1 MQPNPAAGQEPDSA
15 QQFFFQNQRILQVG
29 VLDNNGNH
37 LLDEDRK
44 IEGGKIKLNYK
55 QLFLAKSF
63 FFNNQTFCGNY
74 DSNVYTDDIEWTG
87 RDGECTTEYTFPG
100 PFDQNYGTVKC
111 TCSQVRN
118 YYYSMLTDLTRTRV
132 YPKNEQ
138 WVDHT
143 IMMAILMPLTLIGLI
158 FPCMM
163 ILLDSRDY
171 QSVEDNVY
179 PVDDLTIAQLER
191 VTNRLCK
198 QQIYYNEKEIA
209 RYLELNEN
217 EFRSGS
223 CVAFSTFQRNL
234 HPYTSLFTRFDYRSK
249 RLTRFYIVLGQMSL
263 ITVLL
268 WIAYSNGA
276 TTTLAELFGFEE
288 EEWLSRRQL
297 IISLALSL
305 ITIPLPDRCCCFFK
319 TTMYLL
325 NDESRAPDDHLQRVE
340 EFYTGKKSGDDA
352 NKDTDADDQA
362 EMLEGQKSGRKGEG
376 EALVDQAEEE
386 PLNLEK
392 FVRPALYDQFLWC
405 KVVGLVMIFL
415 FWVMSIIMTVIL
427 MDISGK
433 TYSSEEKSE
442 DALKDFIFLTPE

>member
-1 MQPNPAAGQEPDSA
+1 
-15 QQFFFQNQRILQVG
+15 
-29 VLDNNGNH
+29 
-37 LLDEDRK
+37 
-44 IEGGKIKLNYK
+44 
-55 QLFLAKSF
+55 
-63 FFNNQTFCGNY
+63 
-74 DSNVYTDDIEWTG
+74 
-87 RDGECTTEYTFPG
+87 
-100 PFDQNYGTVKC
+100 
-111 TCSQVRN
+111 
-118 YYYSMLTDLTRTRV
+118 
-132 YPKNEQ
+132 
-138 WVDHT
+138 
-143 IMMAILMPLTLIGLI
+143 
-158 FPCMM
+158 
-163 ILLDSRDY
+163 
-171 QSVEDNVY
+171 
-179 PVDDLTIAQLER
+179 
-191 VTNRLCK
+191 
-198 QQIYYNEKEIA
+198 
-209 RYLELNEN
+209 
-217 EFRSGS
+217 
-223 CVAFSTFQRNL
+223 
-234 HPYTSLFTRFDYRSK
+234 
-249 RLTRFYIVLGQMSL
+249 MSL

-268 WIAYSNGA
+268 WVAYSNGA

-340 EFYTGKKSGDDA
+340 EFYTGKKKDDA

-376 EALVDQAEEE
+376 EALVDQTEEE

-433 TYSSEEKSE
+433 TYSSAEKSE